1 MKYNISQVTA
11 FSVQKSICTYNNNYN
26 SLHLIAIVFA
36 YYNYVCVIMMM
47 HIKETAGATDQINH
61 RVLMISL
68 WFFNEF

>member
-36 YYNYVCVIMMM
+36 YLCLCDYDDAHQRNCWCY
-47 HIKETAGATDQINH
+47 
-61 RVLMISL
+61 
-68 WFFNEF
+68 